1 MKNILLTIAFSF
13 VVFISSCSQQEFDI
27 NKIDAVVSDFHESY
41 NKKKDSEI
49 YDKSNQGM
57 KNAISKDEFIKT
69 FNLLYKVLGEIKKS
83 SLTGVTKTTNSK
95 GEPVVAAQYTSE
107 FSKGTGIET
116 FILIQNN
123 NSYEIFQWNIN
134 SDELIKGMVEQ
145 ASKD

>member
-27 NKIDAVVSDFHESY
+27 NKIDAVVSDFHERY
-41 NKKKDSEI
+41 NKKKNSEI

-57 KNAISKDEFIKT
+57 KNAISKGEFIKT

-83 SLTGVTKTTNSK
+83 SLIGVTKTTNSK